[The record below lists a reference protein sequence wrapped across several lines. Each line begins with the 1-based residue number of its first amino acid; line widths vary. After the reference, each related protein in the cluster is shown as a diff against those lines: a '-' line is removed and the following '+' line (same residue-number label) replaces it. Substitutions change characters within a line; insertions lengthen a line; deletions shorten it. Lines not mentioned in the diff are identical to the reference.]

1 MQLGRKLA
9 EGYAL
14 DPEADE
20 LEPPIATP
28 EEQAEPERVELPARV

>member
-20 LEPPIATP
+20 LEPPITAP
-28 EEQAEPERVELPARV
+28 EEQPEPEPVELTARV